1 MYQTTPLL
9 TLSTDWQTALAWA
22 IAQLDHA
29 GLQVRRSF
37 DLLAARTAHL
47 DCSCPHHGTEL
58 CDCQMVVLLVYDQQN
73 PPATLVVHSRDRQTQ
88 FALVETPQQRLNPKL
103 QASIWYA
110 LDAKSFISQDHE
122 THLNVT

>member
-1 MYQTTPLL
+1 MYQSTPLL
-9 TLSTDWQTALAWA
+9 TLATDWQTAIAWA
-22 IAQLDHA
+22 IAQLDRA

-58 CDCQMVVLLVYDQQN
+58 CDCQLVVLLVYDQQN
-73 PPATLVVHSRDRQTQ
+73 PPATLVAHSRDGQTQ
-88 FALVETPQQRLNPKL
+88 FALVEVPQQRLSPML
-103 QASIWYA
+103 QAAIRNTLNYKNFSV
-110 LDAKSFISQDHE
+110 QDHE